1 MKVIFRTF
9 KQSFEGSVQNFGK
22 QYEKKV
28 RSIFDQWSHLY
39 FSLVSSSFHIQ
50 SVVIGVKYRNCC
62 GTLDVYLLFAIWSLD
77 EANSIKA
84 DLHNLYNYG
93 LTSL

>member
-9 KQSFEGSVQNFGK
+9 KQSFEGSVENFGK
-22 QYEKKV
+22 KYEKKV

-39 FSLVSSSFHIQ
+39 FSLVSSSSHIQ
-50 SVVIGVKYRNCC
+50 SVAIGVKYRNCC
-62 GTLDVYLLFAIWSLD
+62 RTLDVYLLFAIWMRQIQSKL
-77 EANSIKA
+77 I
-84 DLHNLYNYG
+84 YIFVNYE

>member
-22 QYEKKV
+22 KYEKKV

-39 FSLVSSSFHIQ
+39 FSLVSSSSHIQ
-50 SVVIGVKYRNCC
+50 SVVIVVKYRNCC
-62 GTLDVYLLFAIWSLD
+62 RTLD